1 MSEPAIHVFTHHA
14 MATFF
19 QVRVA
24 GEEQSYSAQ
33 AARAAFDLLD
43 RFEGLLSRFRETSEI
58 QGIATLAVG
67 EQMRLAEPVFRCL
80 EIAQSMEAA
89 TNGAFS
95 VTAAARRTQSELPR
109 WSLLGEEFA
118 IRCDAGRLEFDLGAI
133 GKGFALDRMALELA
147 DWECSAFLL
156 VAGGSSILAGQPPP
170 NTPGWSAGLGED
182 NAEPRFWLKEYSLS
196 GSGLAVKGDHILDPR
211 NGQPARTRPRA
222 WALASTAAESDAL
235 STACMV
241 LNEVEIAEC
250 LRDRADWLVFLQNE
264 GQWHHY
270 GKRAL
275 PAADKSENNC

>member
-1 MSEPAIHVFTHHA
+1 MSEAPIHVFTHHA

-19 QVRVA
+19 QVRIA
-24 GEEQSYSAQ
+24 GEEHSYSAQ

-58 QGIATLAVG
+58 QAIGTLAPG

-80 EIAQSMEAA
+80 EIAGAMEVA

-95 VTAAARRTQSELPR
+95 VAAAARRTQSEPPR

-156 VAGGSSILAGQPPP
+156 NAGGSSILAGWPPP
-170 NTPGWSAGLGED
+170 DRPGWSVGLGDD
-182 NAEPRFWLKEYSLS
+182 NSEPRFWLKECSLS
-196 GSGLAVKGDHILDPR
+196 GSGTAVKGEHILDPHT
-211 NGQPARTRPRA
+211 GQPARIRARA

-235 STACMV
+235 STACMI
-241 LNEVEIAEC
+241 LNEDEMAAC
-250 LRDRADWLVFLQNE
+250 LAHREEWLVFLRQQNE
-264 GQWHHY
+264 WLRY
-270 GKRAL
+270 GKREITPVA
-275 PAADKSENNC
+275 S